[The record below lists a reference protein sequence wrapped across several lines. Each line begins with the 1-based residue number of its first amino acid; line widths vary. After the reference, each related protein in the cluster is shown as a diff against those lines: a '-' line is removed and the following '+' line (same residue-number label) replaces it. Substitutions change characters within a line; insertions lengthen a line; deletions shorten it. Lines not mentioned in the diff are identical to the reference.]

1 MTQQPTPTPPQT
13 PAPANTHVAQL
24 TFAFPFLQ
32 KAQAAGGKGVS
43 FTDEHAIYQMLAEKE
58 PAGFYI
64 VSPKGMWHGGIH
76 VTEAGA
82 GQSLDLEAG
91 IRCIA
96 DGRVIAYRVNRDYP
110 TSEMP
115 AADNHPTVS
124 IPYSTGFA
132 LVQHAMEFPKDNK
145 LTFYSLYVHLMA
157 VADYDANF
165 PNRDKPAY
173 WSRQYQVTEYAQDK
187 QTGGANPQHGLRVRK
202 SHPHGQPLG
211 ILAQG
216 TCITVGKV
224 EKGWGQ
230 VMKLEGPDPYATTV
244 GGSVATF
251 ALIGGWVSLGNGDA
265 GPLVK
270 VVIPDSVLDR
280 VVCPPAPEGAPAGDT
295 GFPIKAGELIGHLG
309 RFDSLK
315 DGPAGT
321 RLVHIEVFSDDS
333 IVPFMEQSRR
343 WVNQHCA
350 DPTAWA
356 KLGLPVRPTI
366 LRVPPQTKL
375 YRDHP
380 KSGHPQ
386 GEEGDAPVTDVVQ
399 IYSLAELAKQQGKQ
413 FIEEQVDPSEQRK
426 VNWWQ
431 VASADNLRNAIG
443 GWVRECNFPGGAVT
457 REFAQSWIDFQPF
470 DGESDKAHSIFSTT
484 DEWVAYQS
492 SSDTAGTGDR
502 SKLSELMTK
511 VHGALFSKGGGSH
524 AADDLC
530 TMSKPDSGQYPWV
543 MQAMSRLIVKHE
555 SEWANP
561 DKWEE
566 LIAAL
571 IQKSESQTQY
581 EKERERIEKLVW
593 WTDVVA
599 GVQGFPGSDVY
610 HLHPIGLVANF
621 LTDNCACANK
631 EISAETVSRI
641 ATVAPVATIRRY
653 IDGVN
658 KAFVDYKFDSC
669 ISRAHFLAQIITES
683 GEFVF
688 TREQGEHLPYDPWR
702 GRGLIQITHEENYS
716 AYQTYS
722 GVDVT
727 SGPGAMEKLERSPD
741 AVLSAAWYF
750 TILHDL
756 LAASKND
763 DFIFITR
770 IINGGFNGYS
780 RRLNYLNRAVEAMG
794 VAECLKLNRNGI
806 YKFEESAGYNE
817 KRASFAWGLWNDP
830 LLQKEGIVYKSNVE
844 ASKGYGRYI
853 ELDDAAGRPVDAHGQ
868 PLDEGWYR
876 IGQHTKV
883 RTYAQTRLTAL
894 GSGT

>member
-1 MTQQPTPTPPQT
+1 MAQQPAPTPSQT
-13 PAPANTHVAQL
+13 PAPANTRVAEL

-32 KAQAAGGKGVS
+32 KAQAAGGKGTP

-58 PAGFYI
+58 PAGFYL

-115 AADNHPTVS
+115 AADNQPAVS

-187 QTGGANPQHGLRVRK
+187 QTGGANPQQGLHVRK

-230 VMKLEGPDPYATTV
+230 IVKLEGPDPYATTV
-244 GGSVATF
+244 GGGVATS
-251 ALIGGWVSLGNGDA
+251 ALIGGWVSLGNENG

-280 VVCPPAPEGAPAGDT
+280 VVCPPAPDGAPAGAT

-333 IVPFMEQSRR
+333 IVPFIKQGRT

-356 KLGLPVRPTI
+356 KLGLPASPTI
-366 LRVPPQTKL
+366 LRVPPQTRL

-380 KSGHPQ
+380 KQGHPQ
-386 GEEGDAPVTDVVQ
+386 GEEGDAPVTDVLQ
-399 IYSLAELAKQQGKQ
+399 TYSLAELAKQQGKQ
-413 FIEEQVDPSEQRK
+413 FTEDHVDTSEQRK

-431 VASADNLRNAIG
+431 VASADALRNAIG
-443 GWVRECNFPGGAVT
+443 GWVRECNFPRGAVT
-457 REFAQSWIDFQPF
+457 REFAQNWIDFQPF
-470 DGESDKAHSIFSTT
+470 EGESDNAHSIFSTT
-484 DEWVAYQS
+484 DQWMNYQGG
-492 SSDTAGTGDR
+492 SDAAGTGDR

-511 VHGALFSKGGGSH
+511 VYGALFPKGDSSH

-530 TMSKPDSGQYPWV
+530 SMSKPDSGQYPWL
-543 MQAMSRLIVKHE
+543 MQAASRLIVKHE

-571 IQKSESQTQY
+571 VQKSESQTQY
-581 EKERERIEKLVW
+581 EKERERIDKLVLW
-593 WTDVVA
+593 SDVA
-599 GVQGFPGSDVY
+599 TGVSGFPASDVY
-610 HLHPIGLVANF
+610 HIHPIALVANF
-621 LTDNCACANK
+621 SQKFQFILQMLQHIFPSASTETLQAVINELNPHIELFKLDTVFRREHFFAQIKREGGPSLAIHSGESLNYPPDRLKIKFSYFQKN
-631 EISAETVSRI
+631 SAEAELYGRTDKHPADQEAI
-641 ATVAPVATIRRY
+641 ANRAYANRNGNGDVKSG
-653 IDGVN
+653 DGW
-658 KAFVDYKFDSC
+658 KY
-669 ISRAHFLAQIITES
+669 
-683 GEFVF
+683 
-688 TREQGEHLPYDPWR
+688 R
-702 GRGLIQITHEENYS
+702 GRGLIQITGRTQYGTFSDWHHQNSAGWPDESNLDFLENYELVGQPKYAVRS
-716 AYQTYS
+716 AVAYWLNNGLYELANE
-722 GVDVT
+722 
-727 SGPGAMEKLERSPD
+727 GAED
-741 AVLSAAWYF
+741 
-750 TILHDL
+750 
-756 LAASKND
+756 
-763 DFIFITR
+763 
-770 IINGGFNGYS
+770 
-780 RRLNYLNRAVEAMG
+780 
-794 VAECLKLNRNGI
+794 
-806 YKFEESAGYNE
+806 
-817 KRASFAWGLWNDP
+817 
-830 LLQKEGIVYKSNVE
+830 SNVD
-844 ASKGYGRYI
+844 SITKGINPGLFSHKPGKPI
-853 ELDDAAGRPVDAHGQ
+853 S
-868 PLDEGWYR
+868 DENMADIQDRRNNFTEINSWG
-876 IGQHTKV
+876 GLQ
-883 RTYAQTRLTAL
+883 
-894 GSGT
+894 